1 MFSSCNECGGKD
13 SRLMCWPHI
22 SRNLDPPLRRI
33 SAVNQNL
40 ATKLEKDIK
49 DCQWGSES
57 RESFLSAS
65 SLLRKKYLELE
76 TDSRQLFWLF
86 VINVDRFQLV
96 RMVWRRTSLRI
107 IKQSGETFDSFVNVP
122 FIWNDLGYQG
132 CQQNHQGHS
141 HLQEA
146 ASPWTVCW
154 YNSTNV

>member
-86 VINVDRFQLV
+86 VINVDRFQWV

-107 IKQSGETFDSFVNVP
+107 IKQSGETFDSFVNFP

>member
-13 SRLMCWPHI
+13 SRLMCWPHV

-76 TDSRQLFWLF
+76 TDSWQLFWLF
-86 VINVDRFQLV
+86 VINVDRFQWV

-154 YNSTNV
+154 YNSMNV

>member
-13 SRLMCWPHI
+13 SWLMCWPHI
-22 SRNLDPPLRRI
+22 SRNLDPPLRWI

-86 VINVDRFQLV
+86 VINVDRFQWV
-96 RMVWRRTSLRI
+96 GMVWRRTSLWI

-154 YNSTNV
+154 YNSMNV